1 MALPVVH
8 RCLCRVGV
16 LIGVVEGVV
25 ECATR
30 LMSVV
35 ITRNFRE
42 NRRAIACSQSY
53 TYGNC
58 RRHKENVASFDLTF
72 APPILTPAVLLIT
85 TRYAGAAPAA
95 STRSSGTTTKRPQ
108 SSSVALRA
116 R

>member
-35 ITRNFRE
+35 ITRNFSGE
-42 NRRAIACSQSY
+42 PPSYCVLTIVYVWQLSTSQ
-53 TYGNC
+53 GKC
-58 RRHKENVASFDLTF
+58 RQF
-72 APPILTPAVLLIT
+72 
-85 TRYAGAAPAA
+85 
-95 STRSSGTTTKRPQ
+95 RSH
-108 SSSVALRA
+108 LRA
-116 R
+116 ANPNSRCPSHYHPVCRGGSGGFDSLFGDNDRTPSEQLGRPE